1 MRNPAQNPAKCFLSY
16 MDKGVFGAFG
26 IYSMIKSW
34 NADIE
39 PQKKQVPWAE
49 SEVPLGGLKDGMR
62 RGQARPGVGSE
73 KTKKIQSL
81 KNKLGSI
88 FV

>member
-39 PQKKQVPWAE
+39 PQKKA
-49 SEVPLGGLKDGMR
+49 SAMGGVRGPIGWPQGRDEKRPGAAW
-62 RGQARPGVGSE
+62 RGQ
-73 KTKKIQSL
+73 
-81 KNKLGSI
+81 
-88 FV
+88 